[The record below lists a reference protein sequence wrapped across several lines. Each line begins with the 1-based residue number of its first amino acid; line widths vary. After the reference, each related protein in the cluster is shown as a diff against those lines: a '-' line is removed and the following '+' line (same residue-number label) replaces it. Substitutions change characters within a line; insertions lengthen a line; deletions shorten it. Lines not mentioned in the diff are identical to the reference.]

1 MSSITNF
8 KSEKDNKKQGILDI
22 HNPSGNS
29 FEKDVNPMES
39 TFENVKNEFAK
50 YVSLWRVCPDL
61 FIDFITPKDSKFKL
75 FFYQRV
81 FLRSAIRHKYFYAT
95 FTRAFSKSF
104 LSILILYIKLILYP
118 NISLFICSGGKG
130 QATNIAKEKIE
141 EIWEKFPI
149 LKREVKDYQVSKDYL
164 KITLQNNSRLDI
176 VAVRESTRGGRR
188 NAGLI
193 EEAILV
199 DGKLLNEVIIP
210 LMNVNRRAKNGDVD
224 PNEPHKQQIYV
235 TTAGY
240 RNTFAYDKLKQ
251 ILIWMVTKEDEAFI
265 MGGSWR
271 IPVLHKLLDPN
282 FVEELK
288 EDGTYNPLSF
298 DREYESIWT
307 GSGEDS
313 FFNEDMIT
321 KNRTLKKS
329 EDKPDFKI
337 TDDTKYEIK
346 YIVSTDV
353 ARSEGNQNANTVV
366 TVGKIKQ
373 NLANGHCVTNIV
385 NMFVLHGEHFEEQ
398 AIKIK
403 KIVFKYKAEMC
414 PCDLNGLGAGLAD
427 YLVKENIDENG
438 EIFPPFSIVNDERFD
453 KYKTDDSLPLLYAIR
468 SQGIAGQIHVNCLS
482 QISSNKVKFLIDEM
496 EAKTQLPK
504 NQIKEMSGRDMGAY
518 LAPFLNTTCLKDEML
533 NLRAKQTGKD
543 VILDRINK
551 GVQKDRFSSLEYLL
565 WYVRQIEDSF
575 DNNSDDDDRQ
585 YVFY

>member
-8 KSEKDNKKQGILDI
+8 KSEKDNKKQGVLDI

-29 FEKDVNPMES
+29 FEKDINPTES
-39 TFENVKNEFAK
+39 TFESVKNEFAK

-81 FLRSAIRHKYFYAT
+81 FLRTAIRHKYFYAT

-240 RNTFAYDKLKQ
+240 KNTFAYDKLKQ
-251 ILIWMVTKEDEAFI
+251 ILVWMCTKNDEAFV

-271 IPVLHKLLDPN
+271 IPVLHKLLDSD
-282 FVEELK
+282 FVDELK

-329 EDKPDFKI
+329 EDKPDFKVA
-337 TDDTKYEIK
+337 DDTKYEIK

-366 TVGKIKQ
+366 TVGKVKQ
-373 NLANGHCVTNIV
+373 NLTNGHSVTNIV

-438 EIFPPFSIVNDERFD
+438 EIYPPFSMVNDERFD

-496 EAKTQLPK
+496 EAKAQLPK
-504 NQIKEMSGRDMGAY
+504 NQMKDMSGREMGEY
-518 LAPFLNTTCLKDEML
+518 LSPFLNTTCLKDEML
-533 NLRAKQTGKD
+533 NLRSKQTGKD
-543 VILDRINK
+543 IILDRINK

-565 WYVRQIEDSF
+565 WYVKQIEDNF
-575 DNNSDDDDRQ
+575 EDDSDDDERQ

>member
-1 MSSITNF
+1 MASITNF

-39 TFENVKNEFAK
+39 TFESVKSEFAK

-235 TTAGY
+235 
-240 RNTFAYDKLKQ
+240 R
-251 ILIWMVTKEDEAFI
+251 
-265 MGGSWR
+265 
-271 IPVLHKLLDPN
+271 
-282 FVEELK
+282 
-288 EDGTYNPLSF
+288 
-298 DREYESIWT
+298 
-307 GSGEDS
+307 
-313 FFNEDMIT
+313 
-321 KNRTLKKS
+321 
-329 EDKPDFKI
+329 
-337 TDDTKYEIK
+337 
-346 YIVSTDV
+346 
-353 ARSEGNQNANTVV
+353 
-366 TVGKIKQ
+366 
-373 NLANGHCVTNIV
+373 
-385 NMFVLHGEHFEEQ
+385 
-398 AIKIK
+398 
-403 KIVFKYKAEMC
+403 
-414 PCDLNGLGAGLAD
+414 
-427 YLVKENIDENG
+427 YL
-438 EIFPPFSIVNDERFD
+438 
-453 KYKTDDSLPLLYAIR
+453 
-468 SQGIAGQIHVNCLS
+468 
-482 QISSNKVKFLIDEM
+482 
-496 EAKTQLPK
+496 
-504 NQIKEMSGRDMGAY
+504 
-518 LAPFLNTTCLKDEML
+518 
-533 NLRAKQTGKD
+533 
-543 VILDRINK
+543 
-551 GVQKDRFSSLEYLL
+551 
-565 WYVRQIEDSF
+565 
-575 DNNSDDDDRQ
+575 
-585 YVFY
+585 

>member
-1 MSSITNF
+1 MASITNF
-8 KSEKDNKKQGILDI
+8 KSEKDNKKTGILDI
-22 HNPSGNS
+22 HNPAGNT

-39 TFENVKNEFAK
+39 TFESVKNEFSK

-164 KITLQNNSRLDI
+164 KVTLQNNSRLDI

-251 ILIWMVTKEDEAFI
+251 ILVWMVTKDDEAFI
-265 MGGSWR
+265 MGGSWK

-298 DREYESIWT
+298 DREYNSIWT

-321 KNRTLKKS
+321 KNRTIKKS

-337 TDDTKYEIK
+337 TDNTKYEIK

-373 NLANGHCVTNIV
+373 NLTNGHCVTNII

-427 YLVKENIDENG
+427 YMVKENVDENG
-438 EIFPPFSIVNDERFD
+438 EIYPPFSIVNDDRFD
-453 KYKTDDSLPLLYAIR
+453 KYKTDDSLPLLYAVR

-496 EAKTQLPK
+496 EAKTQLSK
-504 NQIKEMSGRDMGAY
+504 TQVKDMSGREMGEY

-543 VILDRINK
+543 IVLDRINK
-551 GVQKDRFSSLEYLL
+551 GIQKDRFSSLEYLL
-565 WYVRQIEDSF
+565 WYVRQIEDNF
-575 DNNSDDDDRQ
+575 ENNSDDDDRQ
-585 YVFY
+585 YVFI